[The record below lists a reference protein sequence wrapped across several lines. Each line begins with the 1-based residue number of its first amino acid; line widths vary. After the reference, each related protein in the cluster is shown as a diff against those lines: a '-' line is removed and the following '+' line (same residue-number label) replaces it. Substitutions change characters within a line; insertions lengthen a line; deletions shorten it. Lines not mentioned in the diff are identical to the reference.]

1 MDTALLHC
9 PSSHTHTLAPR
20 KCNNLY
26 FAIVKQILRALRG
39 LIVKDKRCQG
49 SEDDAKVCGLKS
61 LLPFYGRITPTGN
74 IFFLSIAIISSQIPV
89 YTAPK
94 QWVYPRRCCVNPAR
108 KPCQIFQFV
117 TFRLER
123 CESSAHTRG
132 MRITR
137 AQSG

>member
-1 MDTALLHC
+1 MDSAPPLPVTV
-9 PSSHTHTLAPR
+9 HTLAPR
-20 KCNNLY
+20 KWNNLD
-26 FAIVKQILRALRG
+26 FAIMKQILRALRG
-39 LIVKDKRCQG
+39 LIVQDKRCQG

-61 LLPFYGRITPTGN
+61 LCRFMAELHRLGTFF
-74 IFFLSIAIISSQIPV
+74 FFLSIAIISSQIPV

-108 KPCQIFQFV
+108 KPRQIFQFV

-123 CESSAHTRG
+123 CESSEHTPG
-132 MRITR
+132 TRITR